1 MNVTK
6 LQSVEVSSPAT
17 PAKPRCVVVLGSG
30 ALQIG
35 QAGEFDYSGSQALQ
49 ALREE
54 GIRTVL
60 VNPNI
65 ATVQTSPELAS
76 ALYLLPIEP
85 TFVERVIEQEGADA
99 ILLGF
104 GGQSAL
110 NCGLALA
117 DSGVL
122 AARGVRVLGTSI
134 EAIRAC
140 EDRQLFADKLAEI
153 GLGLARGRTVTSA
166 AQAQQ
171 AAREIG
177 FPLVLR
183 AGFSLGGRGSAIV
196 RSESE
201 LAAAIDYALRGVPQV
216 LLEECLSGWKELEY
230 ELVRDADDNCIAVCN
245 IENVDPMG
253 VHTGESIVVAPS
265 QTLCDDDHQRLRDA
279 ALRAI
284 RHLGIVGECNIQFA
298 LDPRS
303 DRFVVIEVNPRL
315 SRSSALASKA
325 TGYPLA
331 FVAAKLALGYT
342 LPALRNA
349 ITKTTTACFEPAL
362 DYVVCK
368 VPRWDVDK
376 FEGADRRIGTEMK
389 SVGEVMAIGRSFGEA
404 LQKALRMID
413 VGADGFDPAHLGL
426 RTAEEARAAL
436 AAPTTQRIFALAAAL
451 KLGLSVE
458 EITALTAIDPFFLR
472 EMAGL
477 IAQRAALGSF
487 AGRNLPE
494 DTLRAAKQSGFSDAA
509 IARAAG
515 STEEAV
521 RARRHAL
528 GIVPRLRQID
538 TLAGEY
544 PAQTNYLYLTYNASE
559 DDADGLDQGATAKRL
574 LLLGSGCYRIGSS
587 VEFDFCCV
595 TAAQTAR
602 QLGYSV
608 TLLNCNP
615 ETVSTDYHLCDRLI
629 FDEISLEVV
638 LDLWT
643 REGMREGTREGT
655 PEGARGTGFVGVL
668 GAMGGQTP
676 NRLALP
682 LARAGVRLLGTPADS
697 IDRAEDRARFSAL
710 CDELGIDQPRW
721 SVATERADLEAV
733 VKRLGGY
740 PVLVR
745 PSYVLSGAAMRVANS
760 APELLRFLDGAAR
773 VSPAHPVVI
782 SKFERH
788 AREIELDAV
797 AENGVILAQA
807 ISQHIEEAG
816 VHSGDATLVLPPL
829 DLPLEILR
837 KVRRIGAQLA
847 RALHVT
853 GPFNVQLLAR
863 DGAVKVI
870 ECNLR
875 ASRSF
880 PFVTRAGGQDLIRAA
895 TRVMLGFEA
904 ELKPAPDLFDLDY
917 VAVKAPM
924 FSFRRL
930 VGADPLL
937 GVEMASTGEVGC
949 FGRTREEALAQALL
963 STGFRF
969 PRRGVLLSLG
979 PVGDKYRFTEEAQ
992 ALAELGLQLYA
1003 TAGTAEILHAEGVPC
1018 TAVDK
1023 GERGDASAALQLIKS
1038 GAADLVIHLPRT
1050 YDEHGRPDGFR
1061 VRRAAIDHDTPLITD
1076 LELARAVVRVLRHY
1090 RTPELLKLLPARSYA
1105 EYVAKAP

>member
-1 MNVTK
+1 MTK
-6 LQSVEVSSPAT
+6 PQSVEVSSAAT
-17 PAKPRCVVVLGSG
+17 PPKPRCVVVLGSG

-85 TFVERVIEQEGADA
+85 SFVERVIAQEGADA

-140 EDRQLFADKLAEI
+140 EDRQLFADRLAEI
-153 GLGLARGRTVTSA
+153 GLGLARGRTVTTA
-166 AQAQQ
+166 AEAQQ

-196 RSESE
+196 RGESE
-201 LAAAIDYALRGVPQV
+201 LAAAIEHALRGVPQV

-253 VHTGESIVVAPS
+253 VHTGESVVVAPS
-265 QTLCDDDHQRLRDA
+265 QTLSDDDHQRLRDA

-413 VGADGFDPAHLGL
+413 VGADGFDPALLGL
-426 RTAEEARAAL
+426 RTADEARAAL

-472 EMAGL
+472 EMEGL
-477 IAQRAALGSF
+477 IVQRAALASF
-487 AGRNLPE
+487 AGRNFPE
-494 DTLRAAKQSGFSDAA
+494 EILRAAKQSGFSDAA

-515 STEEAV
+515 TTEAAV
-521 RARRHAL
+521 RAQRHAL

-559 DDADGLDQGATAKRL
+559 DDTDGTEPGATAKRL

-629 FDEISLEVV
+629 FDEVSLEVV
-638 LDLWT
+638 LDLWV
-643 REGMREGTREGT
+643 R
-655 PEGARGTGFVGVL
+655 EGAREAAGGAGFVGVL

-682 LARAGVRLLGTPADS
+682 LARAGVHLLGTPADS

-745 PSYVLSGAAMRVANS
+745 PSYVLSGAAMRVAHS

-797 AENGVILAQA
+797 AQGGVILAQA

-847 RALHVT
+847 RALDVT

-880 PFVTRAGGQDLIRAA
+880 PFVTRASGQDLIRAA
-895 TRVMLGFEA
+895 TRVMLGAEA

-979 PVGDKYRFTEEAQ
+979 PVGDKYRFTDEAQ

-1018 TAVDK
+1018 VAVDK

-1076 LELARAVVRVLRHY
+1076 LELARAVVHVLRHF
-1090 RTPELLKLLPARSYA
+1090 RTPELAMLLPARSYA
-1105 EYVAKAP
+1105 EYVAKGP